1 MCVSHLVT
9 EITVCLLS
17 LYVTIFNVIK
27 SFCIDEKVVHFQPT
41 IPLFAPAK
49 NQRSKRQL

>member
-1 MCVSHLVT
+1 MSVSHLVT

-17 LYVTIFNVIK
+17 LFVTIFNVIK
-27 SFCIDEKVVHFQPT
+27 SFCIDEKVVYFQPT
-41 IPLFAPAK
+41 IPLFAPTK